1 MPVKL
6 KQYTQ
11 QQLCY
16 GKLTNLVDM
25 TLIIWGDFTKMRL
38 EMLVYYLLLLLFTN
52 EQIFQ
57 LVLAGT
63 NVLAVTFKVL
73 EAVLEDT
80 FKVLEAV
87 SALV

>member
-6 KQYTQ
+6 MQYTQ

-25 TLIIWGDFTKMRL
+25 TLI
-38 EMLVYYLLLLLFTN
+38 FTN
-52 EQIFQ
+52 EQIFHS
-57 LVLAGT
+57 
-63 NVLAVTFKVL
+63 VLAVTFKVL